1 MNKSYNRGYIKHAMK
16 FSVLAILLFGYS
28 GTNAQSRPDTLFFK
42 DRIQKVSE
50 DNIFKTE
57 GYYNW
62 GPSIIKGKD
71 GRYHLFYSRWKK
83 EYTFTGWLTHSEI
96 AHAVSRNPAG
106 PYKFKETV
114 LKGRGDGHWDAIT
127 AHNPKI
133 KYFEGKYYLYY
144 IATNLGGNPY
154 SEVDLVETSR
164 TGYDHPN
171 WAILRPNQRTGVAV
185 AESLNGPWKRME
197 KPLIEPSGPITTLT
211 VNPAIDKGKDG
222 RYYLIVKGDK
232 PNEKRFIR
240 NQAMAVSDSPMGP
253 FEILPDPV
261 IDYVDTEDMSLW
273 YDAQRDYFYG
283 VFHSHSFIGMVG
295 SEDGKNWKKATE
307 YALMSKKIE
316 FEDGSEMVPD
326 RLERPFVYV
335 EDNEPRVLAMAMKK
349 GDDASIVFRP
359 VKPKGRYPLPNRR
372 QLAWQQAEMGAVF
385 HYDLHV
391 FDGVTYGQGNNRI
404 DPVEDYQIFHPEKLD
419 TDQWV
424 KAAKDAGFTFA
435 ILTATHETGFAL
447 FQSEV
452 NPYSMKALKFQE
464 GKGDLVRD
472 FVASCRK
479 YGVKPG
485 IYLGIRWNSFLG
497 VHDFKVNGEGEFK
510 QNRQLWYNEMIE
522 GMVKEI
528 CTNYGEL
535 FEIWF
540 DGGADSPENG
550 APDVLPI
557 VQRYQ
562 PNCLFY
568 HNKQL
573 AEARWGGSESGM
585 MNDPSWATF
594 PYHSTGAGE
603 SAHAKIAENNF
614 QLLKEGDPNGKYW
627 MPAMADAPLRGH
639 NGRHEWFWEP
649 DDEDHIFPL
658 ENLMEIYYGSVGRN
672 ATLIMGLTPDPNGL
686 LPEPDVQRL
695 KEWGDEITKRF
706 GIALAESA
714 DVGKTAVFKFDEP
727 TKVDHIIL
735 QEDIAFGERV
745 REFQVE
751 GFISGKWKVVAEG
764 TSIGHK
770 RIIKFDTV
778 LTKKLRFLITKY
790 SEMPKIKNFSAYFV
804 GDE

>member
-1 MNKSYNRGYIKHAMK
+1 MRCCLIAIVFTYS
-16 FSVLAILLFGYS
+16 FS
-28 GTNAQSRPDTLFFK
+28 NAQSRPDTLFFK
-42 DRIQKVSE
+42 DRLQKVSE

-71 GRYHLFYSRWKK
+71 DRYHLFYSRWKK
-83 EYTFTGWLTHSEI
+83 ENKFSGWLVYSEI
-96 AHAVSRNPAG
+96 AHAISKHPEG

-114 LKGRGDGHWDAIT
+114 LQSRGKGNWDAIT

-144 IATNLGGNPY
+144 ISTNFGEKSYNDK
-154 SEVDLVETSR
+154 DLLETAL
-164 TGYDHPN
+164 TGSSHPN
-171 WAILRPNQRTGVAV
+171 WGILRPNQRTGVAV
-185 AESLNGPWKRME
+185 AESLNGPWERME
-197 KPLIEPSGPITTLT
+197 KPLVEPSGPITTLT
-211 VNPAIDKGKDG
+211 VNPAIDRGKDG
-222 RYYLIVKGDK
+222 KYYLIVKGDK

-240 NQAMAVSDSPMGP
+240 NQAIAVSDTPTGP
-253 FEILPDPV
+253 FEIQPDPV
-261 IDYVDTEDMSLW
+261 IDYLDTEDMSLW
-273 YDAQRDYFYG
+273 YDTQRDYFYG
-283 VFHSHSFIGMVG
+283 VFHAHSFIGMVS
-295 SEDGKNWKKATE
+295 SEEGKRWKKATE
-307 YALMSKKIE
+307 YALMSKNIE
-316 FEDGSEMVPD
+316 LQDGSEMVPD

-335 EDNEPRVLAMAMKK
+335 EDNEPRVLAMAMKI
-349 GDDASIVFRP
+349 GDDASIVF
-359 VKPKGRYPLPNRR
+359 KPIRQKGRYPVPNER

-391 FDGVTYGQGNNRI
+391 FDGLAYSQGKNRI
-404 DPVEDYQIFHPEKLD
+404 DPVKDYQVFKPEHLD
-419 TDQWV
+419 TDQWI

-452 NPYSMKALKFQE
+452 NPFSMRALNFQE
-464 GKGDLVRD
+464 GKGDIVSD

-479 YGVKPG
+479 YDIKPG

-497 VHDFKVNGEGEFK
+497 VHDFKINGDGEFTE
-510 QNRQLWYNEMIE
+510 NRQLWYNKMVE

-528 CTNYGEL
+528 CTNYGDL

-557 VQRYQ
+557 VQQYQ

-573 AEARWGGSESGM
+573 AEARWGGSESGI

-603 SAHAKIAENNF
+603 SAPAKIAENNF
-614 QLLKEGDPNGKYW
+614 QLLKEGDPDGKYW
-627 MPAMADAPLRGH
+627 MPAMADAPLRGY

-649 DDEDHIFPL
+649 NDEDHIFPL

-672 ATLIMGLTPDPNGL
+672 ATLIMGLTPDPTGL
-686 LPEPDVQRL
+686 LPKPDVLRL
-695 KEWGDEITKRF
+695 KEWGDEIKKRF
-706 GIALAESA
+706 GKPLAHRE
-714 DVGKTAVFKFDEP
+714 DIGKTGTLTFDKP
-727 TKVDHIIL
+727 TKIDHVML
-735 QEDIAFGERV
+735 QEDIVFGERV
-745 REFQVE
+745 RTFKVE
-751 GFISGKWKVVAEG
+751 GLVDGKWQLLSTGK
-764 TSIGHK
+764 SIGHK
-770 RIIKFDTV
+770 CIARFDTI
-778 LTKKLRFLITKY
+778 LAKKLRVSITKY
-790 SEMPKIKNFSAYFV
+790 TSMPKIKNFSAYFV